1 MCLTGLTLIILDI
14 QALLLLACAS
24 DARPLL
30 VDTIIDISFIVRLAL
45 VLELLMTNAAH
56 LDMTK
61 SQSR

>member
-14 QALLLLACAS
+14 QALLACAS